1 MKSMTV
7 FCLILLSVYSYS
19 QEVVTGPYF
28 KKDHITYHLNTNVP
42 VSGIIQSFFPNSSQ
56 ISKRKTYVDGKW
68 HGPSE
73 SFHANGQLRS
83 RGNYKDGRQD
93 GLSEGFY
100 ENGQLR
106 FRINHIDGKQEG
118 LFEFFDKDGNLTDT
132 VTYENGVEVE

>member
-1 MKSMTV
+1 MTV

-73 SFHANGQLRS
+73 SFHANGQLR
-83 RGNYKDGRQD
+83 
-93 GLSEGFY
+93 
-100 ENGQLR
+100 